1 MIQLRPEQKEK
12 VTETIAILAQY
23 HVAYLAAEVRTG
35 KTIMALSVAHMANHR
50 YYGRVCFIT
59 KKKAISSI
67 ETDYRNSGYHFDRF
81 TVTNFEQVHTLNH
94 EYDLYIIDEAH
105 SLGAFAKPSGRTK
118 KLRELIGTSDVL
130 LMSGTP
136 NPETFS
142 QLYHQFWVS
151 QHGPFQRYTNFY
163 KWAKDFV
170 NVKKRF
176 INGFDINDY
185 SEAKEEAVK
194 AAVRPYMVQF
204 SQEDAGFT
212 SYVEE
217 EIITVPVDARM
228 YKLMDVLKK
237 DKVYQMKC
245 GDYIVADT
253 KVRMQS
259 LFHQISSGTVI
270 ASDLSQEERI
280 YHTLDESKAWF
291 IKSRFAGQ
299 KIAIYYLFKQEFE
312 VLKKVFP
319 EWTDSPEEFNSSSEK
334 YFICQ
339 MKAGSMGINLST
351 ADALVMY
358 NIDFSAMT
366 YWQVRA
372 RMQTKDREK
381 ASKMYW
387 VFSEHGIEHHVY
399 KAVVEKKDYTAAYFI
414 KDFDIK
420 FPKKPRKY
428 QKSSGRGVPGLK
440 SSSK

>member
-1 MIQLRPEQKEK
+1 MIQLRPEQKVK
-12 VTETIAILAQY
+12 VDETISVLAKY
-23 HVAYLAAEVRTG
+23 HIAYLAAEVRTG
-35 KTIMALSVAHMANHR
+35 KTIMALSVAHTSNHR

-67 ETDYRNSGYHFDRF
+67 ETDYRDSGYHFDKF
-81 TVTNFEQVHTLNH
+81 TVTNFEQVHTLAH

-136 NPETFS
+136 NPETYS

-163 KWAKDFV
+163 KWSKDFV
-170 NVKKRF
+170 NVTKKF

-185 SEAKEEAVK
+185 SEAKEKEVK
-194 AAVRPYMVQF
+194 DAVRPYMVQF
-204 SQEDAGFT
+204 SQEEAGFV

-217 EIITVPVDARM
+217 EIIKVPIDARM
-228 YKLMDVLKK
+228 YQLMAVLKK
-237 DKVYQMKC
+237 DKVYKMKC

-280 YHTLDESKAWF
+280 YHALDESKAWF
-291 IKSRFAGQ
+291 IKTRFAGQ

-319 EWTDSPEEFNSSSEK
+319 EYTDVPEDFNASSHLT
-334 YFICQ
+334 FICQ
-339 MKAGSMGINLST
+339 MKAGSMGINIST

-372 RMQTKDREK
+372 RMQTKDRVK

-387 VFSEHGIEHHVY
+387 IFSEQGIEEYVY
-399 KAVVEKKDYTAAYFI
+399 KSVVEKKDYTAAYFV

-420 FPKKPRKY
+420 FPKKTVKY
-428 QKSSGRGVPGLK
+428 QNSSGRRVFGSK
-440 SSSK
+440 SSSR